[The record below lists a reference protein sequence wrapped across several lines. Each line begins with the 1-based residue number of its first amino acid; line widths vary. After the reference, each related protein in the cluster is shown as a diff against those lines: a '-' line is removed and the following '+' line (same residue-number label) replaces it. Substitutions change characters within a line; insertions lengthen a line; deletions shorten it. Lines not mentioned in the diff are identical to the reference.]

1 MALLLLG
8 LVLLGLDRGAVTV
21 AERVAE
27 DRADD
32 LGVVGAQVDVR
43 GFPVLQQLVRLE
55 AGRVDLRADALERG
69 GVRVE
74 GVTGRAE
81 DVRVATLSSVEV
93 ARLAVRGTVPF
104 AEVEEEAGLAPG
116 SVAAAGERSV
126 RVRQRVEL
134 LADPVDAVVTADVAL
149 QGDQLVVVPT
159 ALELDGAP
167 APDLLEQLRDRLT
180 ARVPL
185 PALPAGVVVQD
196 VRVVAGGVAVRAAGT
211 DVLLER

>member
-8 LVLLGLDRGAVTV
+8 LVLLGLDRGAVAV

-149 QGDQLVVVPT
+149 QGDELVVVPT

>member
-1 MALLLLG
+1 VALLLLG

>member
-1 MALLLLG
+1 VALLLLG
-8 LVLLGLDRGAVTV
+8 LVLLGLDRGAVAV

-149 QGDQLVVVPT
+149 QGDELVVVPT